1 MITAERTLKY
11 MKNEM
16 TLKESHEYREERLNR
31 FVELSRKFSEEES
44 KSERVLIQKQ
54 INALAVRMVRE
65 DNIRRQFRKARK

>member
-65 DNIRRQFRKARK
+65 DNIRRQFRKARR

>member
-44 KSERVLIQKQ
+44 KSERDLIQKQ

>member
-54 INALAVRMVRE
+54 INALAVRMARE
-65 DNIRRQFRKARK
+65 DNIRRQFRKARR

>member
-44 KSERVLIQKQ
+44 KSERDLIQKQ
-54 INALAVRMVRE
+54 INALAVRMARE
-65 DNIRRQFRKARK
+65 DNIRRQFRKARR